1 MPRKKQ
7 EPRAMTCG
15 APQPTDAELEILN
28 ALWER
33 GPCTVREVHDA
44 LSATKDVG
52 YTTVLKQLQGMA
64 ERKLVSWVE
73 RDRVHVFSA
82 AIRKGH
88 FVEDIVDRFFSGSVH
103 ELVMQALSEKRASPE
118 ELRQLRALLKKAEED
133 LA

>member
-1 MPRKKQ
+1 
-7 EPRAMTCG
+7 MTCG